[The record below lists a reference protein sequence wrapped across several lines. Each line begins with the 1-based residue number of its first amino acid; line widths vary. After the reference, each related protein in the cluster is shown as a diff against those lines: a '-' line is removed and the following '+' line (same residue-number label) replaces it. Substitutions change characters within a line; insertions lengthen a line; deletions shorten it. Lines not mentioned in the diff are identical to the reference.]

1 VVHPDGVE
9 TLADVGSFRA
19 FEFGVCRLR
28 GNRYEATS
36 ANRIYR
42 AVRVLPVR
50 EGYVELFG
58 QGNLPLMRRS
68 SLRSEGI
75 LAEVRVT
82 GMVNAAHF

>member
-1 VVHPDGVE
+1 MVHPDGVE
-9 TLADVGSFRA
+9 TLADVRSFCA

-42 AVRVLPVR
+42 AVGVLPVR

-58 QGNLPLMRRS
+58 QGILPLMRS

-75 LAEVRVT
+75 LAEVWAA

>member
-28 GNRYEATS
+28 GNRYEATF

-42 AVRVLPVR
+42 AVRVPPVR
-50 EGYVELFG
+50 EGYMGLFG
-58 QGNLPLMRRS
+58 QGIFPLRRS
-68 SLRSEGI
+68 
-75 LAEVRVT
+75 
-82 GMVNAAHF
+82 

>member
-1 VVHPDGVE
+1 MVHPDGVE
-9 TLADVGSFRA
+9 TLAGVRLFRA

-50 EGYVELFG
+50 EGYVGLFG
-58 QGNLPLMRRS
+58 QVILPLRRS
-68 SLRSEGI
+68 
-75 LAEVRVT
+75 
-82 GMVNAAHF
+82 